1 MSKTAKNKEVNNSDL
16 HPLCT
21 NILKLKRFNFDKI
34 DSQEILF
41 FEWLIINYVNF
52 GFKEFYRSDTN
63 LFYDIGLKRTKLKNT
78 RKKFLEL
85 EFLNIEVKSL
95 PGYPVVHFYTIDFDI
110 LLCKLDL
117 IYKKEYL
124 DEMIFNYKDFIANKG
139 KTTKLSKSLI
149 PIDNLCDLY
158 LKNTSLVN
166 EILLRHNLDIMLL
179 SKYLIRFNS
188 KLKLEGMNE
197 RKEIDYI
204 KHFSNWLSI
213 EKVKDPI
220 IIRKYS

>member
-1 MSKTAKNKEVNNSDL
+1 M
-16 HPLCT
+16 
-21 NILKLKRFNFDKI
+21 
-34 DSQEILF
+34 LF
-41 FEWLIINYVNF
+41 
-52 GFKEFYRSDTN
+52 RS
-63 LFYDIGLKRTKLKNT
+63 
-78 RKKFLEL
+78 KKFLEL